1 MQIINLY
8 PVKAN
13 EKPYHTIKI
22 AVDKSKKQIQTITV
36 VGKDGDNYIYD
47 IINFTANPKIK
58 DSDFK
63 FDKASHPGV
72 ELVDLR

>member
-13 EKPYHTIKI
+13 EKPYHTIKLSI
-22 AVDKSKKQIQTITV
+22 DKSKKQIQMITI
-36 VGKDGDNYIYD
+36 VGKEGDNYIYD
-47 IINFTANPKIK
+47 IISFTANPTTK

-63 FDKASHPGV
+63 FP
-72 ELVDLR
+72 LP